1 MPGNIIN
8 TDIEKALFPEKR
20 GFPASA
26 GALQGKAPSS
36 REFEELTETL
46 YILLEQI
53 RYALQN
59 LDARNFSAAG
69 IEELVNAI
77 SAEAGMQ
84 GPKGDP
90 GPQGPQGEKGDT
102 GDTGPQG
109 PKGDTG
115 DTGPQGPKGDTGE
128 IGPQGPKGDTGETG
142 PQGPKG
148 DTGDKGE
155 DAAPES
161 FTVTNGTDTFT
172 FTIQGAFVYVSY
184 KLIYTGGTYT
194 LQLSTALNT
203 ALLNAIKTYLPEKTS
218 IEQTVYGTTCYNSSS
233 YAYAYMALQVYSAV
247 GHLNFK
253 PNSTTI
259 NEYTGN
265 FCFCLTG

>member
-1 MPGNIIN
+1 M
-8 TDIEKALFPEKR
+8 
-20 GFPASA
+20 
-26 GALQGKAPSS
+26 
-36 REFEELTETL
+36 
-46 YILLEQI
+46 
-53 RYALQN
+53 
-59 LDARNFSAAG
+59 
-69 IEELVNAI
+69 
-77 SAEAGMQ
+77 
-84 GPKGDP
+84 
-90 GPQGPQGEKGDT
+90 
-102 GDTGPQG
+102 
-109 PKGDTG
+109 
-115 DTGPQGPKGDTGE
+115 
-128 IGPQGPKGDTGETG
+128 
-142 PQGPKG
+142 
-148 DTGDKGE
+148 
-155 DAAPES
+155 
-161 FTVTNGTDTFT
+161 TNGTDTFT

>member
-84 GPKGDP
+84 GPKGDTGDP

-109 PKGDTG
+109 PQGEKGD
-115 DTGPQGPKGDTGE
+115 K
-128 IGPQGPKGDTGETG
+128 
-142 PQGPKG
+142 
-148 DTGDKGE
+148 GDKGE